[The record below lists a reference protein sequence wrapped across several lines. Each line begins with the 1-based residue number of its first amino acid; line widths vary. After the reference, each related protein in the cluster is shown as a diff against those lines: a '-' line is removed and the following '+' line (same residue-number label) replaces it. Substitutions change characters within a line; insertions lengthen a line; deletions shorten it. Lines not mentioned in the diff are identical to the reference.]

1 MKHLLISLVFIL
13 STILVYKDVIITQD
27 YIIFMKS
34 PKIVI
39 VPKIKSRPMK
49 PRGGI
54 GNEKV
59 YSISNNYFSYS
70 K

>member
-13 STILVYKDVIITQD
+13 STISVYKDIIITQD
-27 YIIFMKS
+27 YIMFMKS

-54 GNEKV
+54 G
-59 YSISNNYFSYS
+59 SQ
-70 K
+70 

>member
-13 STILVYKDVIITQD
+13 STISVYKDVIITQD
-27 YIIFMKS
+27 YIMFMKS

-54 GNEKV
+54 DNEKV
-59 YSISNNYFSYS
+59 YSISSNY
-70 K
+70 